1 MLEVEFELSVNV
13 GIINVRSQ
21 AALLR
26 HLLVKP
32 RPRNRLVVFES
43 DDHQAPHPCAGFAQL
58 LRQRRE
64 IVLLIPD
71 LLRNYYL
78 QRNRH

>member
-13 GIINVRSQ
+13 GINVRSQ

-32 RPRNRLVVFES
+32 RARNRLVVFDLWCPS
-43 DDHQAPHPCAGFAQL
+43 PMIVKPCTPVPGS
-58 LRQRRE
+58 RSSCVSGVRS
-64 IVLLIPD
+64 
-71 LLRNYYL
+71 YS
-78 QRNRH
+78 